1 MKQGDKGFL
10 LIAVITRNYI
20 NVILM
25 LGGRVIEDFRRIE
38 VRRRLL
44 LQPQQ
49 SQGNSI
55 CFSLCVCRCGSLA
68 AATYSFVK
76 IHLQH

>member
-1 MKQGDKGFL
+1 MKKDMKQGDKGVL

-25 LGGRVIEDFRRIE
+25 LGGRVIEDLRRIE

-44 LQPQQ
+44 LQPQ
-49 SQGNSI
+49 
-55 CFSLCVCRCGSLA
+55 
-68 AATYSFVK
+68 
-76 IHLQH
+76 